1 MRSGWYNLLTQL
13 VKSMNEER
21 LQQYLNLIDAIIN
34 APNGEEVEIL
44 ANHTDLLDADFVQIL
59 QQMTDHLSQQ
69 GETNLAEFLQ
79 SLASQL
85 DLMIKGQTIPLE
97 DYLAFWQEVLQ
108 SILDTDGNREVIY
121 PILHRNLDKINE
133 IFVQILLDW
142 SGQLFPTLPTE
153 EALYLADLLAQF
165 SLLISEFPLGHK
177 AINFEISKT
186 CNEIALTVFRYDIS
200 PEKWAAVHNSLGV
213 DYSQRVFGDR
223 AQNLP
228 RAIASFEAALT
239 VYNQEEFPDQWEATK
254 NNLEMIYAQ
263 QDSTIQS

>member
-1 MRSGWYNLLTQL
+1 MPSGWYNLLTQL

-69 GETNLAEFLQ
+69 GETNLAVFLQ

-85 DLMIKGQTIPLE
+85 DLMIKGQTIPIE

-108 SILDTDGNREVIY
+108 SILDTEGDREVIY
-121 PILHRNLDKINE
+121 PILSQNLDKLNE

-142 SGQLFPTLPTE
+142 SLKLFPSIPTD
-153 EALYLADLLAQF
+153 EALSLADIIAQF
-165 SLLISEFPLGHK
+165 SLLISEFPLGQK
-177 AINFEISKT
+177 AINVEISKT
-186 CNEIALTVFRYDIS
+186 CNEIALTVFSYDIA
-200 PEKWAAVHNSLGV
+200 PEKWAALHNSLGV
-213 DYSQRVFGDR
+213 DYSKRVFGDR
-223 AQNLP
+223 AQNIQN
-228 RAIASFEAALT
+228 AIASFEAALT
-239 VYNQEEFPDQWEATK
+239 VYTQEEFPDQWEATK
-254 NNLEMIYAQ
+254 NNLEITYAETA
-263 QDSTIQS
+263 STIQS